1 MVERENVVEK
11 QPEEVDKIPSR
22 AEWLLLLLPIG
33 LPDTAGKKQRNIFYI
48 IHNLF
53 VRINKQCENVM
64 ISYFY
69 NL

>member
-11 QPEEVDKIPSR
+11 QPEEVDKSPSR

-33 LPDTAGKKQRNIFYI
+33 LPDTAGKKQTNIFYI

-53 VRINKQCENVM
+53 VKLNN
-64 ISYFY
+64 Y
-69 NL
+69 